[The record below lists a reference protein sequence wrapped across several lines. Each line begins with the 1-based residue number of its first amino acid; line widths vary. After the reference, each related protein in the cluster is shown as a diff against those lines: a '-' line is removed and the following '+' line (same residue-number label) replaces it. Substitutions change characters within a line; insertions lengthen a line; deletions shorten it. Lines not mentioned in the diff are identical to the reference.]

1 MKLKYLLLAIAGL
14 SMFTSCETDEPS
26 LIVAQYQKPTT
37 FVLNTPQFANGV
49 YDLQNAGAL
58 NLTFSQP
65 DYGYSAVCK
74 YTIEL
79 SKTEDFATPVAMSTT
94 YSVCDIDIDAND
106 FAMSVCTTYGWESQ
120 ADIDAALAEAGGTV
134 PVYVRVKSQLSNTQ
148 VKDSEITSNSVKL
161 NVIPYFALPAV
172 ELPTTMYMIG
182 NFCGWEWSNA
192 AEMVPVHSNPD
203 KFWCIR
209 YVAEGEGFKFN
220 TKAEWGGDFGYEG
233 TTLVSNV
240 EGLEFAADNDKN
252 ITVNKSGWYIFGV
265 SVALS
270 GRDLLYTVTVFP
282 ANVYVYGACTGLGDN
297 GWSDMPEWTFVA
309 PETADGDFVSPA
321 LAATGELRLCI
332 HPLDLE
338 GNPWA
343 GDWWHTEFI
352 FFDGK
357 IAYRGTG
364 GDQERVTANQGL
376 KVYLNF
382 VTGRAS
388 VK

>member
-74 YTIEL
+74 YTVEL
-79 SKTEDFATPVAMSTT
+79 SQTEDFATPVAMSTPF
-94 YSVCDIDIDAND
+94 SVCDIDIDAND
-106 FAMSVCTTYGWESQ
+106 FAMSVCSAYGWESQ
-120 ADIDAALAEAGGTV
+120 ADIDAALAAAGGTV
-134 PVYVRVKSQLSNTQ
+134 PVYVRIKSQLNNSQ
-148 VKDSEITSNSVKL
+148 VKDSEITSNSIKL

-192 AEMVPVHSNPD
+192 AEMVPVNSNPD

-209 YVAEGEGFKFN
+209 YVGEGEGFKFN
-220 TKAEWGGDFGYEG
+220 SKAEWGGDFGYEG

-240 EGLEFAADNDKN
+240 EGVEFAADGDKN
-252 ITVNKSGWYIFGV
+252 ITVNKAGWYIFGV

-282 ANVYVYGACTGLGDN
+282 ANVYVYGTCTGLGDN
-297 GWSDMPEWTFVA
+297 GWTDMPEWMFTA
-309 PETADGDFVSPA
+309 PETADGDFVSPV
-321 LAATGELRLCI
+321 LATTGELRLCV
-332 HPLDLE
+332 HPLDLD
-338 GNPWA
+338 GNAWA

-382 VTGRAS
+382 VTGKAS

>member
-1 MKLKYLLLAIAGL
+1 M
-14 SMFTSCETDEPS
+14 
-26 LIVAQYQKPTT
+26 
-37 FVLNTPQFANGV
+37 
-49 YDLQNAGAL
+49 
-58 NLTFSQP
+58 
-65 DYGYSAVCK
+65 
-74 YTIEL
+74 
-79 SKTEDFATPVAMSTT
+79 
-94 YSVCDIDIDAND
+94 
-106 FAMSVCTTYGWESQ
+106 
-120 ADIDAALAEAGGTV
+120 AEAGGTV

-265 SVALS
+265 SVKLE

-282 ANVYVYGACTGLGDN
+282 ANVYVFGDCNGGNWGADPAWMFT
-297 GWSDMPEWTFVA
+297 A

-332 HPLDLE
+332 NPVDLD
-338 GNPWA
+338 GNAWA

-382 VTGRAS
+382 VTGKAS